1 MSQEWFKE
9 NLGKK
14 DLEEEYT
21 TEEFTEMCKNIK
33 KLYSDYI
40 NSDSYKSRLINE
52 YKVFELSKQWWDKI
66 NINTISKDIENITLP
81 EEMNA
86 EINLII
92 SNRLKVLEDVKTNLL
107 DRENNSSES
116 EKTKETDGFYIPLL
130 EQSKSKNKEDKE
142 DDHSLDSTYNKWEVY
157 IYNQPKSKRKEI
169 DICSSII
176 HELTHAITDW
186 VTNITKWWKILFLKQ
201 HYDWADYSKFIRYL
215 KQETEQHAR
224 LLELR
229 FHLLSHNLIDN
240 IWDDIT
246 EEHVTNL
253 LNIESA
259 NSALSDLKSTIEYFY
274 TNKKWWLDALLELFN
289 NIAYISPMTNQ
300 TKNV

>member
-9 NLGKK
+9 SLVKK
-14 DLEEEYT
+14 TLEEEYT

-40 NSDSYKSRLINE
+40 SSDSYKSRLVNE

-66 NINTISKDIENITLP
+66 NINTISKDIESITLP
-81 EEMNA
+81 EGVNA

-92 SNRLKVLEDVKTNLL
+92 SNRLKVLEDTKINLL

-116 EKTKETDGFYIPLL
+116 EKTKETHGFYMPLL
-130 EQSKSKNKEDKE
+130 EQSKSKNKEDEE

-157 IYNQPKSKRKEI
+157 IYNQPKARIKEI
-169 DICSSII
+169 DICSFII

-186 VTNITKWWKILFLKQ
+186 VTNITQWWKILFLKQ
-201 HYDWADYSKFIRYL
+201 HYVWAEYSKYIRYL

-229 FHLLSHNLIDN
+229 FHLLSYNIINN

-253 LNIESA
+253 LNIEST
-259 NSALSDLKSTIEYFY
+259 NSALSDLKSTINYY
-274 TNKKWWLDALLELFN
+274 YINKRWWIEIFLELLN
-289 NIAYISPMTNQ
+289 NIAYLSPTNNEI
-300 TKNV
+300 KNV